1 MPTAVIPLEDRS
13 TLVAEEDRTR
23 LVPPEVRVETI
34 QDIRTAVVT

>member
-23 LVPPEVRVETI
+23 LVPPEVRTEVV
-34 QDIRTAVVT
+34 QDVRTAIVT